1 MQRVDAGCR
10 EVIITSAPTSRPGSP
25 NPAGCRPHPRIA
37 GLGALLDDDFE
48 GVALVFVEHVVPP
61 SALHVHTLWLRSHE
75 KRQRVS
81 SRSTA
86 QGSRGFRGIYLDHH
100 GALELARGRSERAI
114 ELLRQSIAIKTNHLP
129 GLASS
134 NGHYTIAQLASAL
147 DTVGQFDE
155 AIALLTGAGDRR
167 GEVAAFGTF
176 DSWMLNRARLAR
188 LYRKTGNVGNAEG
201 VEAHLLKL
209 LALADPDFPLL
220 KELRA
225 RSN

>member
-1 MQRVDAGCR
+1 M
-10 EVIITSAPTSRPGSP
+10 IS
-25 NPAGCRPHPRIA
+25 
-37 GLGALLDDDFE
+37 
-48 GVALVFVEHVVPP
+48 
-61 SALHVHTLWLRSHE
+61 SALRLSSLSMSYRHLHFMFAPYGYRSHE

-81 SRSTA
+81 SRSTGQRSA
-86 QGSRGFRGIYLDHH
+86 GFRSIYLDHQ
-100 GALELARGRSERAI
+100 GALELAHGRSERAI
-114 ELLRQSIAIKTNHLP
+114 EILRQSIASKTNHLP
-129 GLASS
+129 GLAST

-155 AIALLTGAGDRR
+155 AIALLTGVGDRR

-176 DSWMLNRARLAR
+176 DSWMLTRARLAR
-188 LYRKTGNVGNAEG
+188 LYRKTGNVGKAEG